1 MESCPWD
8 AAFATFVDMD
18 SAVPVNAEGSTVFP
32 KNRVPYAS
40 QLQVVSGVREAIAKR
55 KNCIISS
62 PTGTGKTIALL
73 SAVVSEML
81 VNPTLRVLYASR
93 THTQLD
99 QAIREARNIP
109 EIGELRNINTVRLAG
124 KDRLCLRRGKKCAGC
139 RHQKDVAEVVN
150 LDIEEIASKHG
161 NAVCAYKATFSAFEH
176 CRIAFVPYNYIF
188 DPHLKKYVLDNQVL
202 IVDEAHNIKN
212 IILSCNSAEVT
223 AFELEAFIRDYVED
237 FSSKCT
243 LQHLCRNLQKC
254 TSEDRYI
261 TFREFKDQY
270 FISGNCNKL
279 REFLDIEVE
288 EKHVNVYR
296 FVSCFYEV
304 WHRKLYTPKGGY
316 GVIVGNRRC
325 KFDCYD
331 VNATYTPAIM
341 THNCTI
347 LASGTMPETSYV
359 EKELGEVSFPLRID
373 ATYDKAPRVK
383 ILQMGRYNNV
393 LLSSTMKN
401 ATPEY
406 SASISEI
413 VKEIVKIVPHG
424 ILVFSPSKRSTKLLD
439 TYHSTKKTFFEEDGI
454 DNFKEESTNG
464 AVLYATFRGKSCEG
478 VDFSDDHARAVI
490 LVGIPIAPPNL
501 LNQFDVDDA
510 IIQLNQAAGRCI
522 RHQNDWG
529 LVYFLDH
536 RAPDYTDK
544 LSNLTKNMQ
553 CVRDLPELLE
563 ETRQFLATVRNL

>member
-18 SAVPVNAEGSTVFP
+18 SAVPVNSEGSTVFP
-32 KNRVPYAS
+32 KNRVPYTS
-40 QLQVVSGVREAIAKR
+40 QLQVVSGVREAIAKK

-73 SAVVSEML
+73 SAVVSEMR
-81 VNPTLRVLYASR
+81 VDPTLRVLYASR

-99 QAIREARNIP
+99 QAIREARRIP
-109 EIGELRNINTVRLAG
+109 EIGELHIIDTVRLAG
-124 KDRLCLRRGKKCAGC
+124 KDRMCIRRNKKCTDC
-139 RHQKDVAEVVN
+139 PHRKDVAQVAN
-150 LDIEEIASKHG
+150 MDIEEIVRKHG
-161 NAVCAYKATFSAFEH
+161 RNICGYKATFSAFEH
-176 CRIAFVPYNYIF
+176 CRIAFVPYNYLF
-188 DPHLKKYVLDNQVL
+188 DPHLKHLVLENQVL

-212 IILSCNSAEVT
+212 IILSCNSAEIT
-223 AFELEAFIRDYVED
+223 AFELETFIHDVMED
-237 FSSKCT
+237 FPAKCT

-279 REFLDIEVE
+279 REFLDIEIE

-304 WHRKLYTPKGGY
+304 WQRKLYTPKGGY
-316 GVIVGNRRC
+316 GVVVGNQRC

-341 THNCTI
+341 ERNCTI

-359 EKELGEVSFPLRID
+359 EKELGKVSFPLRVD

-383 ILQMGRYNNV
+383 ILQLGKHNNV
-393 LLSSTMKN
+393 LLSSTMRN
-401 ATPEY
+401 STPEY

-424 ILVFSPSKRSTKLLD
+424 ILVFSPSKSRTKLLD
-439 TYHSTKKTFFEEDGI
+439 TYHPTKKTFFEEDGI
-454 DNFKEESTNG
+454 DNFKEASTNG

-536 RAPDYTDK
+536 RAPNHTDQ

-563 ETRQFLATVRNL
+563 ETRQFLTTVQNP